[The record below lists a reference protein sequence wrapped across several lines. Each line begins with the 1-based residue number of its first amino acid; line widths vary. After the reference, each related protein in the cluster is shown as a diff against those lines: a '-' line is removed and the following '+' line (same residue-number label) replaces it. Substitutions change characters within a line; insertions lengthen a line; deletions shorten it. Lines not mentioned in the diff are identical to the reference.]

1 MEHYDKGIINVNK
14 PHRKKIVVK
23 PKIYQSFILSFTL
36 PSMLVALIFVASAS
50 TYPVH
55 ATGANYETEATT
67 LAPGGTPVGSAG
79 SGTNVSQS
87 DCLPQ
92 NATTRGS
99 SVVDTGGARATTTND
114 TTITFA
120 PSGASIA
127 ANDTSTS
134 NATAGNTVTTNDT
147 TITFAPSG
155 AGVC

>member
-1 MEHYDKGIINVNK
+1 MEQYDKGIINVNK
-14 PHRKKIVVK
+14 PYRKRIVVK
-23 PKIYQSFILSFTL
+23 PEIYRKFIPSFTL
-36 PSMLVALIFVASAS
+36 PSILIALVFIASAS

-55 ATGANYETEATT
+55 ATGGNNETGATVG
-67 LAPGGTPVGSAG
+67 PSGTSVGTAG
-79 SGTNVSQS
+79 SGTNVTQS

-99 SVVDTGGARATTTND
+99 SVVDTGGGRATTTND

-155 AGVC
+155 ASVC